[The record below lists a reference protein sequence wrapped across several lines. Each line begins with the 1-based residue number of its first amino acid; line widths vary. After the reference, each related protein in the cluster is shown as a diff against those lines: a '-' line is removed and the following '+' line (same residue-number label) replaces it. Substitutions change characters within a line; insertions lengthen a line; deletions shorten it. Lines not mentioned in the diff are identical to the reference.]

1 MRKTIWG
8 NRIAIF
14 LCLALAMGVLA
25 GCGGQAPAKPAET
38 KNVVEIEYWHI
49 NSQSFGG
56 PAVAELIKMFNEKN
70 PDIKV
75 TEKFH
80 PNVYTGLMQNL
91 QAALAAGK
99 PPAVA
104 QIGYNYVEYAA
115 SSFPFFSMEDAAK
128 LDPADKDYLTHFFPN
143 ILALAQVKGKQVGL
157 PYSVSNP
164 VMYINA
170 DLVAKAGL
178 DPNIPPKTWKELQDA
193 ARIVKEKTGAI
204 GLYVQEAGD
213 NWTQQGLMESNGAR
227 MLKQEDGKYKAAF
240 NVPQSIAVYQ
250 DLANMILKEKTAIHA
265 TTEEGFQAFAA
276 GKVAYYIGTIARR
289 AAVESSAKFKVS
301 GAPFPVFGDNT
312 RRIPAGGNSL
322 FIFAKD
328 PAQQKAAWKF
338 IKFLNSPEALAVWI
352 KGTGYLPPRNDVA
365 NTPALKPI
373 LEDNVIMKAATQQ
386 MDTVVPWVNFPGA
399 NGLQAEK
406 ALVDAR
412 DAILGGS
419 KTPEAALKDAEDK
432 VNNLIK

>member
-1 MRKTIWG
+1 MKERG
-8 NRIAIF
+8 F
-14 LCLALAMGVLA
+14 LKSMAVVACLVFVMAVMA
-25 GCGGQAPAKPAET
+25 GCGSQAPKTAE
-38 KNVVEIEYWHI
+38 KKVVNIEYWHI

-56 PAVAELIKMFNEKN
+56 AAVSELIKMFNEKN

-91 QAALAAGK
+91 QAALAAGN

-115 SSFPFFSMEDAAK
+115 KSFPYLSIEDAVK
-128 LDPADKDYLTHFFPN
+128 LDPADKDYLKSFLPN
-143 ILALAQVKGKQVGL
+143 VLALSQVNGKQVGL
-157 PYSVSNP
+157 PYALSNP
-164 VMYINA
+164 VMYINTE
-170 DLVAKAGL
+170 LVAKAGL
-178 DPNIPPKTWKELQDA
+178 DPSNPPKTWQELMEA
-193 ARIVKEKTGAI
+193 AKIVKEKTGAY

-227 MLKQEDGKYKAAF
+227 MLKQEDGKFKAAF
-240 NVPQSIAVYQ
+240 NTPQSIGVYK
-250 DLANMILKEKTAIHA
+250 DLAGMVLQDKSAIHA

-276 GKVAYYIGTIARR
+276 GKVAFYIGTIARR
-289 AAVESSAKFKVS
+289 AAVESAAKFKVA
-301 GAPFPVFGDNT
+301 GAPFPVFADNP
-312 RRIPAGGNSL
+312 RRIPAGGNCL

-328 PAQQKAAWKF
+328 PEQQKAAWRF

-352 KGTGYLPPRNDVA
+352 KGTGYLPPRSDVSD
-365 NTPALKPI
+365 TPALKPI
-373 LEDNVIMKAATQQ
+373 LEDNIIMKAAVSQ
-386 MDTVVPWVNFPGA
+386 MPSVVPWVNFPGA

-412 DAILGGS
+412 DAILGGN
-419 KTPEAALKDAEDK
+419 KQPEAALKDAEEK
-432 VNNLIK
+432 VNSLIR

>member
-1 MRKTIWG
+1 MK
-8 NRIAIF
+8 NAAIRNKISVI
-14 LCLALAMGVLA
+14 LCLVFVLAAAA
-25 GCGGQAPAKPAET
+25 GCGGQTPAKPAS
-38 KNVVEIEYWHI
+38 NVVNIEYWHI

-56 PAVAELIKMFNEKN
+56 PAVAELIKLFNEKN
-70 PDIKV
+70 PDVKV

-91 QAALAAGK
+91 QAALAAGN

-104 QIGYNYVEYAA
+104 QIGYNYVEYA
-115 SSFPFFSMEDAAK
+115 SNSFPFFSIDDAAK
-128 LDPADKDYLTHFFPN
+128 LDAADKDYLKSFLPN
-143 ILALAQVKGKQVGL
+143 VLALAQVKGKQVGL

-164 VMYINA
+164 VMYINS

-178 DPNIPPKTWKELQDA
+178 DPQQPPKTWKELQAA
-193 ARIVKEKTGAI
+193 ARIVKEKTGAF

-227 MLKQEDGKYKAAF
+227 ILKQEDGKFKAAF
-240 NVPQSIAVYQ
+240 NSPQSIAVYQ
-250 DLANMILKEKTAIHA
+250 ELTDLVLQDKAALHA

-289 AAVESSAKFKVS
+289 AAVESAAKFKVA
-301 GAPFPVFGDNT
+301 GAPFPVFGDNP

-328 PAQQKAAWKF
+328 PEQQKAAWKF
-338 IKFLNSPEALAVWI
+338 IKFLNSPEALAIWI
-352 KGTGYLPPRNDVA
+352 KGTGYLPPRSDVS

-373 LEDNVIMKAATQQ
+373 LEDNSIMKAATAQ
-386 MDTVVPWVNFPGA
+386 MDAVVPWVNFPGA

-412 DAILGGS
+412 DAILGGN
-419 KTPEAALKDAEDK
+419 KAPAAALKDAEDK
-432 VNNLIK
+432 VNSLIK

>member
-1 MRKTIWG
+1 MKKTG
-8 NRIAIF
+8 FLRSIAVI
-14 LCLALAMGVLA
+14 LCLLFIMAAIA
-25 GCGGQAPAKPAET
+25 GCGGQAPKPAE
-38 KNVVEIEYWHI
+38 KKVVNIEYWHI

-56 PAVAELIKMFNEKN
+56 AAVAELIKMFNEKN

-91 QAALAAGK
+91 QAALAAGN

-115 SSFPFFSMEDAAK
+115 NSFPYLSIEDALK
-128 LDPADKDYLTHFFPN
+128 LDPADKDYLKSFLPN
-143 ILALAQVKGKQVGL
+143 VLALSQVNGKQVGL
-157 PYSVSNP
+157 PYSLSNP
-164 VMYINA
+164 VMYINT
-170 DLVAKAGL
+170 DLVTKAGL
-178 DPNIPPKTWKELQDA
+178 DPNKPPKTWKELMEA
-193 ARIVKEKTGAI
+193 AITVKEKTGAF
-204 GLYVQEAGD
+204 GLYIQEAGD

-227 MLKQEDGKYKAAF
+227 MLKQEDGKFKAAF
-240 NVPQSIAVYQ
+240 NTPQSISVYQ
-250 DLANMILKEKTAIHA
+250 DLADLILKDKAAIHA

-276 GKVAYYIGTIARR
+276 GKVAFYIGTIARR
-289 AAVESSAKFKVS
+289 SAVESAAKFKVV
-301 GAPFPVFGDNT
+301 GAPFPVFGDNP
-312 RRIPAGGNSL
+312 RRIPAGGNAL

-328 PAQQKAAWKF
+328 PEQQKAALKF

-352 KGTGYLPPRNDVA
+352 KGTGYLPPRSDVS

-373 LEDNVIMKAATQQ
+373 LEDNVIMKAAVSQ
-386 MDTVVPWVNFPGA
+386 MSSIVPWVNFPGA

-412 DAILGGS
+412 DSILGGS
-419 KTPEAALKDAEDK
+419 KQPAAALKEAEDK
-432 VNNLIK
+432 VNSLIR

>member
-1 MRKTIWG
+1 MNKTSIRR
-8 NRIAIF
+8 N
-14 LCLALAMGVLA
+14 MGVILCA
-25 GCGGQAPAKPAET
+25 VFILTVFSGCGSQSPTKPAE
-38 KNVVEIEYWHI
+38 KKVVNIEYWHI

-91 QAALAAGK
+91 QAALAAGS

-104 QIGYNYVEYAA
+104 QIGYNYVEYA
-115 SSFPFFSMEDAAK
+115 SNSFPFLSIDDASK
-128 LDPADKDYLTHFFPN
+128 LDPADKDYLKSFFPN
-143 ILALAQVKGKQVGL
+143 VLSLAQVKGKQVGL

-164 VMYINA
+164 VMYVNTE
-170 DLVAKAGL
+170 LVSKAGL
-178 DPNIPPKTWKELQDA
+178 DPSQPPKTWKELLEA
-193 ARIVKEKTGAI
+193 SRIIKEKTGMF

-227 MLKQEDGKYKAAF
+227 MLKQEDGKFKAAF
-240 NVPQSIAVYQ
+240 NSPQSIAVYQ
-250 DLANMILKEKTAIHA
+250 ELANMVLTEKSAIHA

-289 AAVESSAKFKVS
+289 AAVESAAKFKIS
-301 GAPFPVFGDNT
+301 GAPFPVFGDNA

-328 PAQQKAAWKF
+328 PEQQKAAWKF
-338 IKFLNSPEALAVWI
+338 IKFLNSPEALAIWI
-352 KGTGYLPPRNDVA
+352 KGTGYLPPRNDVS

-373 LEDNVIMKAATQQ
+373 LEDNVIMKAATSQ
-386 MDTVVPWVNFPGA
+386 MGSVVPWVNFPGA

-406 ALVDAR
+406 SLVDAR

-419 KTPEAALKDAEDK
+419 KTPAAALKDAEDK
-432 VNNLIK
+432 VNSLIK

>member
-1 MRKTIWG
+1 MNKTGLGKHFATI
-8 NRIAIF
+8 
-14 LCLALAMGVLA
+14 LCLVFVLTVVA
-25 GCGGQAPAKPAET
+25 GCGGQTPAKPAESKT
-38 KNVVEIEYWHI
+38 VNIEYWHI

-56 PAVAELIKMFNEKN
+56 PAVSELIKMFNEKN

-91 QAALAAGK
+91 QAALAAGN

-115 SSFPFFSMEDAAK
+115 NSFPFLNIEEAVK

-143 ILALAQVKGKQVGL
+143 VLALAQAKGKQAGL

-164 VMYINA
+164 VMYINSE
-170 DLVAKAGL
+170 LVAKAGL
-178 DPNIPPKTWKELQDA
+178 DPNKPPKTWKELQEA
-193 ARIVKEKTGAI
+193 ASIVKEKTGAY
-204 GLYVQEAGD
+204 GLYIQEAGD
-213 NWTQQGLMESNGAR
+213 NWTQQALMESNGAR
-227 MLKQEDGKYKAAF
+227 ILKQENGKFKAAF
-240 NVPQSIAVYQ
+240 NSPQAIAAYQ
-250 DLANMILKEKTAIHA
+250 DLANMVLKEKSAIHA
-265 TTEEGFQAFAA
+265 TTEEGFQAFVA
-276 GKVAYYIGTIARR
+276 GKVAYYIGTVARR
-289 AAVESSAKFKVS
+289 SAVESSAKFKVA
-301 GAPFPVFGDNT
+301 GAEFPVFGDNA

-352 KGTGYLPPRNDVA
+352 KGTGYLPPRNDVS

-373 LEDNVIMKAATQQ
+373 LEDNVIMKAATMQ
-386 MDTVVPWVNFPGA
+386 MGSVVPWVNFPGA

-419 KTPEAALKDAEDK
+419 KAPAAALKDAEDR
-432 VNNLIK
+432 VNSLIK

>member
-1 MRKTIWG
+1 MNRKISEKQITI
-8 NRIAIF
+8 I
-14 LCLALAMGVLA
+14 LCLVFVLGALA
-25 GCGGQAPAKPAET
+25 GCGGQTPT
-38 KNVVEIEYWHI
+38 KQADSKVVAIEYWHI

-56 PAVAELIKMFNEKN
+56 PAVTELIKMFNEKN

-91 QAALAAGK
+91 QAALAAGN

-104 QIGYNYVEYAA
+104 QIGYNYVEYASA
-115 SSFPFFSMEDAAK
+115 SFPFLSIDEAVK
-128 LDPADKDYLTHFFPN
+128 LDPADKDYLSHYFPN
-143 ILALAQVKGKQVGL
+143 ILSLAQVGGKQAGL

-164 VMYINA
+164 VMYINIE
-170 DLVAKAGL
+170 LVNKAGL
-178 DPNIPPKTWKELQDA
+178 DPNQPPKTWKELIEA
-193 ARIVKEKTGAI
+193 ARIVKEKTGAF

-227 MLKQEDGKYKAAF
+227 MLKQEDGKFKAAF

-250 DLANMILKEKTAIHA
+250 DLADMVLKEKTAIHA

-276 GKVAYYIGTIARR
+276 GKVAFYIGTIARR
-289 AAVESSAKFKVS
+289 AAVESAAKFKVA
-301 GAPFPVFGDNT
+301 GAPFPVFGDNA

-352 KGTGYLPPRNDVA
+352 KGTGYLPPRNDVS
-365 NTPALKPI
+365 NTTALKPI
-373 LEDNVIMKAATQQ
+373 LEDNVIMKAATLQ
-386 MDTVVPWVNFPGA
+386 MSSVVPWVNFPGA

-412 DAILGGS
+412 DAILSGS
-419 KTPEAALKDAEDK
+419 KAPAAALKDAEDK
-432 VNNLIK
+432 VNSLIK

>member
-1 MRKTIWG
+1 MNKTGFRKNIG
-8 NRIAIF
+8 VI
-14 LCLALAMGVLA
+14 LCLVFVLIVIA
-25 GCGGQAPAKPAET
+25 GCGGQAPAKPAE
-38 KNVVEIEYWHI
+38 KKVVNIEYWHI
-49 NSQSFGG
+49 NNQSFGG

-70 PDIKV
+70 SDIKV

-91 QAALAAGK
+91 QAALAAGN

-115 SSFPFFSMEDAAK
+115 NSFPFLNIDDAAK
-128 LDPADKDYLTHFFPN
+128 LDPTDKDYLKSFFPN
-143 ILALAQVKGKQVGL
+143 VLALAQVKGKQVGL

-164 VMYINA
+164 VMYINTE
-170 DLVAKAGL
+170 LVSKAGL
-178 DPNIPPKTWKELQDA
+178 DPNQPPKTWKDLMEA
-193 ARIVKEKTGAI
+193 ARIVKEKTGAF

-227 MLKQEDGKYKAAF
+227 MLKQEDGKFKAAF
-240 NVPQSIAVYQ
+240 NSPQSITVYQ
-250 DLANMILKEKTAIHA
+250 ELANMVLKEKSAIHA

-276 GKVAYYIGTIARR
+276 GKIAYYIGTIARR
-289 AAVESSAKFKVS
+289 AAVESAAKFKVA
-301 GAPFPVFGDNT
+301 GAPFPVFGDNP

-328 PAQQKAAWKF
+328 PEQQKAAWKF

-352 KGTGYLPPRNDVA
+352 KGTGYLPPRNDVS

-373 LEDNVIMKAATQQ
+373 LEDNVIMKAATSQ
-386 MDTVVPWVNFPGA
+386 MGSVVPWVNFPGA

-419 KTPEAALKDAEDK
+419 KSPAAALKDAEDK